1 MSRTSWFASLA
12 RGGQPGSNT
21 RASSPYRIRERG
33 ATAVEYC
40 IMVSLIM
47 LVIVLAV
54 TTLGLKVA
62 ALFVLPSGAL

>member
-1 MSRTSWFASLA
+1 MCRTSWFTSLA
-12 RGGQPGSNT
+12 RGVPPRSHT
-21 RASSPYRIRERG
+21 RASSRARIRERG

-54 TTLGLKVA
+54 TTLGLKVE
-62 ALFVLPSGAL
+62 ALFLLPSGAL